1 MRVLNALSTQW
12 GDVME
17 DKKETKIIILIFTI
31 AFIVIVFGLYLV
43 S

>member
-1 MRVLNALSTQW
+1 
-12 GDVME
+12 ME

-31 AFIVIVFGLYLV
+31 TFIVIVFGLYLV